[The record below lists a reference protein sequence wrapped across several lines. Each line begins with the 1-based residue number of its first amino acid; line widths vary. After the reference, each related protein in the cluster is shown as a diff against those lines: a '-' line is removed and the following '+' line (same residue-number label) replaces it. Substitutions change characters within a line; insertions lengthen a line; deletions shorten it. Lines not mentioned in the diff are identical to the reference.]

1 MFINLYHA
9 HNGHGKKTN
18 FPAKRPLTAHAL
30 IPVSIMEKLL
40 FRSISCAPDLDTSS

>member
-1 MFINLYHA
+1 MFINLYHT
-9 HNGHGKKTN
+9 HNGHGKTN